1 METVYRVVWKPC
13 YKELGIN
20 TNHIIRTMLYAD
32 QGPKDNYKEFLL
44 I

>member
-1 METVYRVVWKPC
+1 METVYRGVWK
-13 YKELGIN
+13 LGIN
-20 TNHIIRTMLYAD
+20 INHIIRTLLYAD